1 VKAADVLELL
11 AAVPLYVLGWL
22 AGAIVRV
29 SLWTWAA
36 LVAGYESGRGQ
47 T

>member
-1 VKAADVLELL
+1 VAQLL
-11 AAVPLYVLGWL
+11 AALPLYALGWL

-36 LVAGYESGRGQ
+36 LVAGYESGRGR
-47 T
+47 